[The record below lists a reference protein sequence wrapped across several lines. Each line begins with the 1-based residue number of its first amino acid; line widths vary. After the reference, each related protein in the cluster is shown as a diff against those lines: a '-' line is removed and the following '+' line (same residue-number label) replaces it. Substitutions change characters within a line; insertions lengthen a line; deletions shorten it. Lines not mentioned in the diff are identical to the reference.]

1 MDFHTLVT
9 ELGRTLKLDTSSVTP
24 DQQLVQINFEDN
36 SEVIL
41 SHLAD
46 REEIGISAEL
56 CFASSPGEIAAVL
69 MEAQAFGLQTDGC
82 HFGYNREAGKFIQIR
97 TRPLASLDPD
107 HLLETLKSFLSV
119 RSDWKSKVDNGE
131 LANQA
136 RSNQFTS
143 DRGTVPMERP
153 PMGDAFIPGMVSF
166 A

>member
-9 ELGRTLKLDTSSVTP
+9 ELGRTLNLDTSGITP
-24 DQQLVQINFEDN
+24 DQQLVQINFEDD

-56 CFASSPGEIAAVL
+56 CFASNPGEIATVL

-97 TRPLASLDPD
+97 TLSLASLDPD
-107 HLLETLKSFLSV
+107 RLLDALKRFLAV
-119 RSDWKSKVDNGE
+119 RSEWKARVDNGE

-136 RSNQFTS
+136 RHNPSANNR
-143 DRGTVPMERP
+143 DAMPLERP
-153 PMGDAFIPGMVSF
+153 PMGDGFIPGMM
-166 A
+166 ALA